1 MPYLVFCPREF
12 DFPRNNLENIF
23 YAGSNIQTQRNE
35 PAFPWDRLCA
45 ERRLIYCSFGTQVG
59 RVPWACRFFQQ
70 VCAAVT
76 TRKDWQLV
84 VHAGDFCVQLKE
96 IVPSES
102 RVTIVRTAPQLSLL
116 ARADAAVIHGG
127 LGTVKECIW
136 HGVPMLVAPYG
147 HDQPGN
153 AARVVYHGLGTT
165 IKGRRATAA
174 QIQVALAAMLDNTF
188 HSMQLAYFSKRF
200 RENQGMTTA
209 ADLLE
214 TWFEDRQ
221 AKRTGGIFRG

>member
-136 HGVPMLVAPYG
+136 HGVPMLVAPTG

-165 IKGRRATAA
+165 IEGRRATAA
-174 QIQVALAAMLDNTF
+174 QIQEALAAMLENTL

-200 RENQGMTTA
+200 RENPGMTTA

-221 AKRTGGIFRG
+221 AKRTGG